1 MNTWIDRV
9 SLAGEYVSLEALT
22 PAHEAELSLAVQD
35 GELWRLWY
43 TYIPRPEKVAEYIAD
58 ALSMAERE
66 GALTFVVR
74 LKSSGQVV
82 GCTRYFAIDAINKR
96 LEIGHTWYAKSVQRS
111 AVNTETK
118 LLLLSHAFESLGVI
132 AVEFRTHWHNQ
143 ASRSAIARL
152 GAKQDGILRSH
163 QRSADGLLRDTVVFS
178 IIECEWPVVKKGL
191 SYKLGRAMEKG
202 K

>member
-9 SLAGEYVSLEALT
+9 SLAGEYVSLEPLT